1 MGRDFSLQ
9 SAATASH
16 RSGARPRRARPRET
30 RDGTARAAGV
40 TAVVNIAVVVIAR
53 TKTDRLLVRG
63 GCAPRRRAAMEKIT
77 NAGSTE
83 IRDLDATERD
93 SDVFV

>member
-1 MGRDFSLQ
+1 
-9 SAATASH
+9 
-16 RSGARPRRARPRET
+16 
-30 RDGTARAAGV
+30 
-40 TAVVNIAVVVIAR
+40 VNIAVVVIAR
-53 TKTDRLLVRG
+53 TKTDRLLVRD